1 MKNLEVS
8 VYFSWRK
15 KMKISL
21 NWLNDYVQIGQNAE
35 NCAQILSDLG
45 FPTEGIERFDDD
57 TVIDIEVTSNRGD
70 CLSHIGVAR
79 EIAAVLDIPLNLPE
93 VSLPNPTRQRLIL
106 SMWQSKVPI
115 SVKDTPQ
122 E

>member
-1 MKNLEVS
+1 
-8 VYFSWRK
+8 
-15 KMKISL
+15 MKISL
-21 NWLNDYVQIGQNAE
+21 NWLNDYVEIGQDAE

-79 EIAAVLDIPLNLPE
+79 EIAAVLGKPLNIPE
-93 VSLPNPTRQRLIL
+93 VKLPQLDKAAMDFVGVVIESPDVCKRCG
-106 SMWQSKVPI
+106 S
-115 SVKDTPQ
+115 
-122 E
+122 